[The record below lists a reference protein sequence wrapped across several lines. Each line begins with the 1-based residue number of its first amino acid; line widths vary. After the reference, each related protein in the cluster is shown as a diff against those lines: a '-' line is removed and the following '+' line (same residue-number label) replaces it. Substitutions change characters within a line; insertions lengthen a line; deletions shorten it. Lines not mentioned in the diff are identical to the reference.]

1 MYCSSC
7 GADVMQGVSFCNHCG
22 TRLALTQSGHIAKQ
36 LATLPESL
44 IWAIVAIFVIG
55 LGCTIGLMAMMKEL
69 LNFNNTLIVAFALF
83 CLSLMT
89 VVEGVF
95 IWMLLTRH
103 RSSKESGDKAR
114 LKEQVTKEL
123 NTAQARAL
131 PEAKPSVTEHTTR
144 TLEPAFSER
153 KST

>member
-1 MYCSSC
+1 MYCSTC
-7 GADVMQGVSFCNHCG
+7 GADVVQGVSFCNHCG
-22 TRLALTQSGHIAKQ
+22 SRLALVKSDQVAKQ
-36 LATLPESL
+36 SATLPESL
-44 IWAIVAIFVIG
+44 VWAIVGVFVIG

-69 LNFNNTLIVAFALF
+69 LNFSNTLIVAFAVF

-95 IWMLLTRH
+95 IWMLLSRH
-103 RSSKESGDKAR
+103 RGTKVSGDKAQ

-123 NTAQARAL
+123 DASQARAL
-131 PEAKPSVTEHTTR
+131 PEAMPSVTEHTTR
-144 TLEPAFSER
+144 TLEPVFSER